1 MPNNYDN
8 SIRSAAVTEI
18 ISSKP
23 SFLVRYGISFFF
35 IALCIIAVACWFIKY
50 PDTVNAKAI
59 FTSINAPKTIIANTN
74 GKLVALFV
82 KENDSVNIDDNIGF
96 IEANAK
102 HEDVLLLEKE
112 IKNMEQNVLAGNS
125 SIVFNF
131 KTNNN
136 YQLGELQSSY
146 QTFALALQN
155 YTNYLSNGFYIRK
168 KTMLQNDMQHIKR
181 LHENLLQQ
189 KALHEQDLKLEKQN
203 YAANKTLNNE
213 KVIADGEFR
222 NEESK
227 LLGKKMTLPQV
238 TSSIIS
244 NEAQQ
249 NEKQKEMAELENTIA
264 QQRVI
269 FEQAIFTFSSQMADW
284 KKKYVLSTPIAGKI
298 AFANFLQVNQQ
309 VQANQTICYVNPN
322 NSNYFAQII
331 IPQSNFGKVTIG
343 QKVLLKL
350 PSYPYQE
357 YGTVNATLDFINH
370 IPTDSGYQAKITLT
384 NGLITTYKQR
394 VQFREGLQAQAE
406 IITKDM
412 RLLERFYYNLV
423 KKIE

>member
-1 MPNNYDN
+1 MPNNYHN
-8 SIRSAAVTEI
+8 SNRSAAVTEI

-35 IALCIIAVACWFIKY
+35 IALCIIALACWFVKY

-59 FTSINAPKTIIANTN
+59 FTSINAPKSIIANTN

-82 KENDSVNIDDNIGF
+82 KENDSINIGENIGF

-102 HEDVLLLEKE
+102 HEDVLQLEKE
-112 IKNMEQNVLAGNS
+112 IKNIEQNVLAGNS
-125 SIVFNF
+125 PLVFNF
-131 KTNNN
+131 KINNN
-136 YQLGELQSSY
+136 YQLGELQSNY

-155 YTNYLSNGFYIRK
+155 YTNFLSNGFYVRK
-168 KTMLQNDMQHIKR
+168 KTMLQNDMQYIKR
-181 LHENLLQQ
+181 LHQNLLQQ
-189 KALHEQDLKLEKQN
+189 KALHEQEVKLEQQN
-203 YAANKTLNNE
+203 YNANKTLNNE

-227 LLGKKMTLPQV
+227 LLGKQMTLPQIN
-238 TSSIIS
+238 SSIIS

-264 QQRVI
+264 QQKVI
-269 FEQAIFTFSSQMADW
+269 FEQAIFTFTSQIADW
-284 KKKYVLSTPIAGKI
+284 KRKFVLSTPIAGKI
-298 AFANFLQVNQQ
+298 AFASFLQVNQQ
-309 VQANQTICYVNPN
+309 IQASQIVCYVNPN
-322 NSNYFAQII
+322 NSNYYAQVV
-331 IPQSNFGKVTIG
+331 IPQGNFGKIAKG

-370 IPTDSGYQAKITLT
+370 IPTDSGYQARIILT
-384 NGLITTYKQR
+384 NGLITTFKKPI
-394 VQFREGLQAQAE
+394 QFREGLQAQAE